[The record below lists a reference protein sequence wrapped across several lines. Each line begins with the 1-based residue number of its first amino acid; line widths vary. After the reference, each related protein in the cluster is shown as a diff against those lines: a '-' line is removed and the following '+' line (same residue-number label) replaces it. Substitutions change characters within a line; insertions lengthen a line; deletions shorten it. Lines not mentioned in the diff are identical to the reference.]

1 MKKKRIHVSF
11 LNIMA
16 VVLAI
21 SSMTG
26 EAGVLVNM
34 MSPIVYGP
42 RDSWNVSEKIGQLTD
57 HIVGVIAPLWIIE
70 KDTWASVFP
79 ENRELYPS
87 NQAMAVLNEE
97 RQTDYDTS
105 LGGEGDTNDEI
116 LSQDSAQ
123 AATAPVASGEGILYT
138 AEMLRDT
145 SYLMSQFYLVDA
157 STYADGLLDAE
168 VFINM
173 DLSVDLSEDEPKV
186 LIYHTHSQEEYADSR
201 PGVWQDTVVGVGD
214 RLKSELE
221 ERYQVSVLHLTDT
234 FDVVDGVG
242 DRSEAYTYA
251 EEKVREVLEENPS
264 IEVVIDLHRD
274 GVDENT
280 HLVTNIN
287 GKDTAKLMLL
297 NGLCRTTANGP
308 ISYLQNDYLTENLA
322 FSFQIQRKAA
332 EYYPDLMRRIYL
344 RAYQYNLHILPRCL
358 LVECGAQTNTVE
370 EVQNA
375 MPLLADMLY
384 LVLSEKT
391 YDK

>member
-1 MKKKRIHVSF
+1 MSRKRIFPSLF
-11 LNIMA
+11 FMMI
-16 VVLAI
+16 VLFGM
-21 SSMTG
+21 SLMTG
-26 EAGVLVNM
+26 EAGIFMNM
-34 MSPIVYGP
+34 MSPVIYG
-42 RDSWNVSEKIGQLTD
+42 RRNMWDMSKEIEKLSD
-57 HIVGVIAPLWIIE
+57 YLVGAIAPRWLME
-70 KDTWASVFP
+70 KDRWSAVYP
-79 ENRELYPS
+79 ENEELYPS
-87 NQAMAVLNEE
+87 DQVMAVLNEKNSYG
-97 RQTDYDTS
+97 TIS
-105 LGGEGDTNDEI
+105 GGEGDINDDTK
-116 LSQDSAQ
+116 DSAQ
-123 AATAPVASGEGILYT
+123 AVAAPVASGQGIVYT

-168 VFINM
+168 DFIHM
-173 DLSVDLSEDEPKV
+173 DLSVDLDGEEPKV
-186 LIYHTHSQEEYADSR
+186 LIYHTHSQEEFADSR
-201 PGVWQDTVVGVGD
+201 PGVWQDTVVGLGN
-214 RLKSELE
+214 RLKTELE
-221 ERYQVSVLHLTDT
+221 GRYQIGVLHVQES
-234 FDVVDGVG
+234 FDVIDGIT
-242 DRSEAYTYA
+242 DRSAAYTYA
-251 EEKVREVLEENPS
+251 EERVREILEENPS

-280 HLVTNIN
+280 RLVTNIN
-287 GKDTAKLMLL
+287 GKDTAQLMLL

-308 ISYLQNDYLTENLA
+308 ISYLQNDYLAENLA

-332 EYYPDLMRRIYL
+332 EYYPNLMRRIYL

>member
-116 LSQDSAQ
+116 PSQDSAQ
-123 AATAPVASGEGILYT
+123 AAIAPVASGEGILYT

-157 STYADGLLDAE
+157 STYADGLLDVE

-173 DLSVDLSEDEPKV
+173 D
-186 LIYHTHSQEEYADSR
+186 
-201 PGVWQDTVVGVGD
+201 
-214 RLKSELE
+214 
-221 ERYQVSVLHLTDT
+221 
-234 FDVVDGVG
+234 
-242 DRSEAYTYA
+242 
-251 EEKVREVLEENPS
+251 
-264 IEVVIDLHRD
+264 
-274 GVDENT
+274 
-280 HLVTNIN
+280 
-287 GKDTAKLMLL
+287 
-297 NGLCRTTANGP
+297 
-308 ISYLQNDYLTENLA
+308 
-322 FSFQIQRKAA
+322 
-332 EYYPDLMRRIYL
+332 
-344 RAYQYNLHILPRCL
+344 
-358 LVECGAQTNTVE
+358 
-370 EVQNA
+370 
-375 MPLLADMLY
+375 
-384 LVLSEKT
+384 
-391 YDK
+391 

>member
-1 MKKKRIHVSF
+1 M
-11 LNIMA
+11 
-16 VVLAI
+16 
-21 SSMTG
+21 
-26 EAGVLVNM
+26 
-34 MSPIVYGP
+34 
-42 RDSWNVSEKIGQLTD
+42 
-57 HIVGVIAPLWIIE
+57 
-70 KDTWASVFP
+70 
-79 ENRELYPS
+79 YPS

-116 LSQDSAQ
+116 PSQDSAQ
-123 AATAPVASGEGILYT
+123 AAIAPVASGEGILYT

-344 RAYQYNLHILPRCL
+344 RSYQYNLHILPRCL

-370 EVQNA
+370 EAKNA

-384 LVLSEKT
+384 LVLTEKI